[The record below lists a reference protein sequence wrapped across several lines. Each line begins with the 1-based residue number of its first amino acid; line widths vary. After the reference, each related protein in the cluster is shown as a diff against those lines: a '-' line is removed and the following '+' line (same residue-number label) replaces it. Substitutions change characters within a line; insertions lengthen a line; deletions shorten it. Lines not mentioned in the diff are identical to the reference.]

1 MRRKDGRYADESV
14 VVELHLR
21 GVHKVLDASLE
32 KNEALMVT
40 VEAKGG
46 AKLPVLGSRVK
57 VRLAVSDEF
66 GRTLRGPEEMS
77 FRVLD
82 GEQCELGEAA
92 VRPPGHRKSHA
103 VDSGRVK

>member
-46 AKLPVLGSRVK
+46 AP
-57 VRLAVSDEF
+57 
-66 GRTLRGPEEMS
+66 
-77 FRVLD
+77 D
-82 GEQCELGEAA
+82 GW
-92 VRPPGHRKSHA
+92 
-103 VDSGRVK
+103 